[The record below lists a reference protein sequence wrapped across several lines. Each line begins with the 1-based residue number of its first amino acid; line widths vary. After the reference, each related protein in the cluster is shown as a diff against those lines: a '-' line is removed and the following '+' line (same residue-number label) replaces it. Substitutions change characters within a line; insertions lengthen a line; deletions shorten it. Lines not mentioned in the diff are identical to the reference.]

1 MARHKFQA
9 CPVWISGYILR
20 VTSQA
25 SYSPEYIALA
35 QGGKNKLKYI
45 LKVFLKKFLATF
57 CRVATTTVLKF
68 QQENSGIKTLRLR
81 QKNILTTKAK
91 FAIFGIL
98 F

>member
-35 QGGKNKLKYI
+35 QEKNHDY
-45 LKVFLKKFLATF
+45 
-57 CRVATTTVLKF
+57 
-68 QQENSGIKTLRLR
+68 
-81 QKNILTTKAK
+81 
-91 FAIFGIL
+91 
-98 F
+98 

>member
-35 QGGKNKLKYI
+35 QGGKNQIKI
-45 LKVFLKKFLATF
+45 SLKKFLATF
-57 CRVATTTVLKF
+57 CGVATTTVLKF
-68 QQENSGIKTLRLR
+68 QEENSGIKTLRLR